1 MTSGQF
7 RTLAMF
13 FGKVWKIVDES
24 ENNENSLF
32 STVVAYRWTWTFSG
46 KTFIR
51 WVFFFTKLGTSCDPF
66 NWKALNKSCNSS
78 ALYTVQSDFFIT
90 AQKQQKLYLLDC
102 RGNYWWTWT
111 FSGRTFIGWVA
122 FSFQKLATKEETSFL
137 GRNSVAKFS
146 QSLTK
151 LDCKTFWLEE
161 AMKTLKNVVYWK
173 GVQYQYLKGWTIK
186 RFHHLH

>member
-13 FGKVWKIVDES
+13 FGKVWKIVYES

-78 ALYTVQSDFFIT
+78 ALYTVQSDFLSQRKNSKNYIFLT
-90 AQKQQKLYLLDC
+90 AEAIIDGHEHFLEGHSSDESLFLSKNLQRKRKHPSREEILLL
-102 RGNYWWTWT
+102 N
-111 FSGRTFIGWVA
+111 
-122 FSFQKLATKEETSFL
+122 LANPL
-137 GRNSVAKFS
+137 RNWIAKHF
-146 QSLTK
+146 
-151 LDCKTFWLEE
+151 D
-161 AMKTLKNVVYWK
+161 WK
-173 GVQYQYLKGWTIK
+173 RPWKPWK
-186 RFHHLH
+186 M